1 MWSTMDKND
10 YGFVL
15 SILTL
20 VLLPNE
26 LCSCLDKHIDLFER
40 FYKQLCAILY
50 VLHLILRMRMR
61 KVVEKDI
68 AAIII

>member
-1 MWSTMDKND
+1 MDKND

-20 VLLPNE
+20 VLFPNE
-26 LCSCLDKHIDLFER
+26 LCSYLEKHIELFER

-61 KVVEKDI
+61 KAVVKEI

>member
-1 MWSTMDKND
+1 MDKND

-20 VLLPNE
+20 VLLPNK
-26 LCSCLDKHIDLFER
+26 LCSCLDKYIELFER

-50 VLHLILRMRMR
+50 LLYTG
-61 KVVEKDI
+61 
-68 AAIII
+68 IIEPKRNKALKKSI

>member
-1 MWSTMDKND
+1 MDKND
-10 YGFVL
+10 YGSVL

-26 LCSCLDKHIDLFER
+26 LCSCLDKHIDVFER

-50 VLHLILRMRMR
+50 LLYTGIIEPKR
-61 KVVEKDI
+61 EKALKNSI
-68 AAIII
+68 WE

>member
-1 MWSTMDKND
+1 MWSAMDKND
-10 YGFVL
+10 HGFVL

-26 LCSCLDKHIDLFER
+26 LCSCLDKHIDVFER

-50 VLHLILRMRMR
+50 LLYTG
-61 KVVEKDI
+61 
-68 AAIII
+68 IIEPKQKKTLKNSIWK

>member
-1 MWSTMDKND
+1 MWSTMDKNV

-26 LCSCLDKHIDLFER
+26 LYSCLDKHIELFDR
-40 FYKQLCAILY
+40 FYRQLCAILY
-50 VLHLILRMRMR
+50 LLYTGIIEPKRKKALKKSIL
-61 KVVEKDI
+61 E
-68 AAIII
+68 

>member
-1 MWSTMDKND
+1 MDKND

-26 LCSCLDKHIDLFER
+26 LCSCLDKHIELFEK
-40 FYKQLCAILY
+40 FYRQLCAILY
-50 VLHLILRMRMR
+50 VLHLIHRMSMR
-61 KVVEKDI
+61 KVVEKEI
-68 AAIII
+68 AAIVI